1 MRKRISE
8 QNFFP
13 NFDLYTEYYKIEVL
27 ISEKKILGVYN
38 KFGKFIHDY
47 FTLEEY
53 IEYICFN
60 DWNL

>member
-27 ISEKKILGVYN
+27 TFALMIGIY
-38 KFGKFIHDY
+38 
-47 FTLEEY
+47 EE
-53 IEYICFN
+53 
-60 DWNL
+60 LLLP